1 VAAVVW
7 WLVFACGLLPGGRR
21 QICKSFPP
29 PLIAPST
36 PALLVLGGPWSPDLV
51 RLGCG
56 SGGSPGEILGRCGP
70 ATTVTTSTLVPLP
83 GGSVEVLFPSPPL
96 APGENLILLDGA
108 AAALYVVTFLEV
120 PLRWFERC
128 EGVLIWG
135 LGDRR
140 SRGPI
145 LSFCASFLSTFNL
158 DSFIPSCVA
167 LCVWARIF
175 QGELVS
181 AGGGAEYLSRLFVA
195 AILSGSRVSF
205 PIFRRYGVLRA
216 RTRGR
221 GPLRRWFRVVCCS
234 SPLLVQMRACSLPMM
249 GLILLVLPLDLW
261 CSFCGWGHH
270 RHQAKLCCPLC
281 CSAWCC

>member
-1 VAAVVW
+1 MPCPS
-7 WLVFACGLLPGGRR
+7 LE
-21 QICKSFPP
+21 
-29 PLIAPST
+29 APSRFC
-36 PALLVLGGPWSPDLV
+36 SPL
-51 RLGCG
+51 
-56 SGGSPGEILGRCGP
+56 
-70 ATTVTTSTLVPLP
+70 
-83 GGSVEVLFPSPPL
+83 PPL

-108 AAALYVVTFLEV
+108 AAALYAVTFLEV

-145 LSFCASFLSTFNL
+145 LSFCASFLSTFDL

-205 PIFRRYGVLRA
+205 PIFRRYDVLRA

-249 GLILLVLPLDLW
+249 GLILLVLPLHLW
-261 CSFCGWGHH
+261 CSFCGWGLH